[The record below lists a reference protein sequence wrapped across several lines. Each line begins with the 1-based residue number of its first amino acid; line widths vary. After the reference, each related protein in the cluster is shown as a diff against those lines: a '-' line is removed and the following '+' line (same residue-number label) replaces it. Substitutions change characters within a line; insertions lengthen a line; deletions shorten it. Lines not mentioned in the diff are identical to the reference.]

1 MRRMKLRTRSD
12 GRRRGVAAAETAV
25 MLPVLLLLV
34 FGSIE
39 LANGIY
45 LKQTLT
51 LAAYEGVR
59 AASWPGATNTD
70 AHARIAEVLAAR
82 SVEEYEVEIVP
93 EVTLTTE
100 RATEINV
107 RVSAPGS
114 TYSLGMLRLFN
125 DVFLQGEACMVRQ

>member
-1 MRRMKLRTRSD
+1 MRRVKSKTCSDTHRS
-12 GRRRGVAAAETAV
+12 GVAAAETAV
-25 MLPVLLLLV
+25 MLPVLLFLV
-34 FGSIE
+34 FGAIE

-59 AASWPGATNTD
+59 SVTWPGATNAD
-70 AHARIAEVLAAR
+70 AHTRIAEVLSAR
-82 SVEEYEVEIVP
+82 SVTDYDVEIVP

-100 RATEINV
+100 RATEITV
-107 RVSAPGS
+107 RVSAPGA
-114 TYSLGMLRLFN
+114 TYSLGLPRLFD

>member
-1 MRRMKLRTRSD
+1 MRRAKPEARSD
-12 GRRRGVAAAETAV
+12 DRRRGVAAAETAV

-39 LANGIY
+39 LANGVY

-59 AASWPGATNTD
+59 SASWPGATNAD
-70 AHARIAEVLAAR
+70 AHTRIADVLAAR
-82 SVEEYEVEIVP
+82 SVTDYEVEITP

-100 RATEINV
+100 RATEITV

-114 TYSLGMLRLFN
+114 TYSLGLPRLF
-125 DVFLQGEACMVRQ
+125 DEVFLYGEACMVRQ